1 MAKETA
7 ICINVLIRGASLR
20 WWKVVFNQRG
30 MDIITSQGCS
40 IQPTNRILCSA
51 MPFSTYQASLKTA
64 IRRIMSFGLKSTW
77 RPIQV
82 KDFSPEA
89 LPVSIQGA
97 ISRTSSSLSRARIT
111 NTFTPQNPA
120 YLTAVRTS
128 PTRTPRIST
137 RDKGYCISAI

>member
-51 MPFSTYQASLKTA
+51 MPFSSHQASLKTA
-64 IRRIMSFGLKSTW
+64 IRRIMSFGLLNLLADPGEGFFNGGSACLDSGGDQQDFVVAVLSTHNEHFYATESGLLD
-77 RPIQV
+77 RCSDQSD
-82 KDFSPEA
+82 KD
-89 LPVSIQGA
+89 
-97 ISRTSSSLSRARIT
+97 TT
-111 NTFTPQNPA
+111 N
-120 YLTAVRTS
+120 LDS
-128 PTRTPRIST
+128 
-137 RDKGYCISAI
+137 